1 MSCEYCLQTGK
12 NHDFRCPN
20 YEPPKSNYNCSE
32 CGENILIGE
41 EYIVNDNG
49 NYAHFEC
56 VDYAR
61 VLVKFLGYD
70 VKEMED
76 DNETVEIVAK

>member
-1 MSCEYCLQTGK
+1 MSCEYCRWTSG
-12 NHDFRCPN
+12 HPSSCPN

-61 VLVKFLGYD
+61 VLAKFLGYD
-70 VKEMED
+70 VKEMEED
-76 DNETVEIVAK
+76 DEMVEIVAK

>member
-1 MSCEYCLQTGK
+1 MSCEYCRK
-12 NHDFRCPN
+12 VPHDSKCPLTPKPK
-20 YEPPKSNYNCSE
+20 YKYKCFECKEP
-32 CGENILIGE
+32 ILVGE

-49 NYAHFEC
+49 DYAHWEC

-61 VLVKFLGYD
+61 DLTKFLGYD

-76 DNETVEIVAK
+76 EDY

>member
-1 MSCEYCLQTGK
+1 MACEYCRRNFG
-12 NHDFRCPN
+12 HPSSCPN
-20 YEPPKSNYNCSE
+20 ANEQKSEHNCSE

-49 NYAHFEC
+49 DYAHLEC

-61 VLVKFLGYD
+61 DLAKFLGYD

-76 DNETVEIVAK
+76 EDY

>member
-1 MSCEYCLQTGK
+1 MICPECRK
-12 NHDFRCPN
+12 INHDIRCPN
-20 YEPPKSNYNCSE
+20 YKPLKSDYYCSE
-32 CGENILIGE
+32 CGESILIGE

-49 NYAHFEC
+49 DYAHWEC

-61 VLVKFLGYD
+61 DLAGFLGYD

-76 DNETVEIVAK
+76 KDY

>member
-1 MSCEYCLQTGK
+1 MACEYCRRNFG
-12 NHDFRCPN
+12 HPSSCPN
-20 YEPPKSNYNCSE
+20 ANEQKSEHNCSE

-41 EYIVNDNG
+41 ECIVNDNG
-49 NYAHFEC
+49 DYAHWEC

-61 VLVKFLGYD
+61 DLAKFLGYD

-76 DNETVEIVAK
+76 EDY